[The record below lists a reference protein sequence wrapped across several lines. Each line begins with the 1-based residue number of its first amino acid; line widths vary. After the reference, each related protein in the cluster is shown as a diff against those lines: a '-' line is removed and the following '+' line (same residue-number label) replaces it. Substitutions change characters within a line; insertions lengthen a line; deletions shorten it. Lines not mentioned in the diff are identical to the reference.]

1 MNDNKLRC
9 IWPGSDE
16 LMLRYHDEEWG
27 VPVHDDLIWFEFIV
41 LDAFQAGLSWKT
53 VLHKREAFRQVFYS
67 FDPVKV
73 ARMSDKEIENA
84 RQNPAIIR
92 NRLKIRA
99 AVKNAMA
106 FLKVQEKW
114 GSFDSFIWS
123 FTNGEVIHNSWTELK
138 EIPASTSLSDT
149 VSNALKKEGFSF
161 VGSTIC
167 YALLQASGVVNDHL
181 VHCFRYKELLYG

>member
-1 MNDNKLRC
+1 MNDNKFRC
-9 IWPGSDE
+9 TWPGSDE
-16 LMLRYHDEEWG
+16 IMIRYHDEEWG

-41 LDAFQAGLSWKT
+41 LDAFQAGLSWKI
-53 VLHKREAFRQVFYS
+53 VLHKREAFRQVFYD

-73 ARMSDKEIENA
+73 ARMSEKEREKA

-99 AVKNAMA
+99 TVKNAMA

-123 FTNGEVIHNSWTELK
+123 FTNGEIIHNSWTDLK
-138 EIPASTSLSDT
+138 EIPASTPLSDK

-181 VHCFRYKELLYG
+181 VHCFRYKELIYG

>member
-1 MNDNKLRC
+1 MNDNKFRC
-9 IWPGSDE
+9 TWPGSDE
-16 LMLRYHDEEWG
+16 IMIRYHDEEWG

-53 VLHKREAFRQVFYS
+53 VLHKREAFRQVFYG

-73 ARMSDKEIENA
+73 ARMSDKERESA

-99 AVKNAMA
+99 TVNNAMA

-123 FTNGEVIHNSWTELK
+123 FTNGEIIHNSWRDLK
-138 EIPASTSLSDT
+138 EIPASTPLSDK

-181 VHCFRYKELLYG
+181 VHCFRYKELIYG